1 MKKFIITAL
10 ISFLFLS
17 LYGQDIETIVE
28 INITYDNQGTY
39 LGKTDII
46 IRNQDG
52 DKLYFETNSSGSK
65 MMVLPSAG
73 SYEMMISHS
82 DRDYQCQVEKFS
94 IEAGQQIDFNI
105 ELIYNPSRVIHVS
118 NNRES
123 IQEAVNQAAN
133 GSTVVIEA
141 GTYSESNVSWYD
153 KHITV
158 TTSTQNPAVLTG
170 QTFVLDDP
178 TINNQD
184 VISEFLFTGQ
194 DVQVNVG
201 GAMALLNGASPI
213 VRNCVFQNKWVFG
226 NLNSNLAG
234 AGGAIFIQGSSL
246 QTNIP
251 IIENCDFNYNSAAE
265 GSGGGA
271 IALFGAA
278 KIISCNFI
286 GNLTQMCVGKSFD
299 DTTREIPL
307 HEIDFPPTNRVGG
320 AILIHIADEMYST
333 NDLQEIIIDG
343 CTFSDN
349 ASMSGNSNI
358 ISNDSDNG
366 NTIHVQDL
374 NMISSLTIQ
383 NCQFNASVNYGGSV
397 LYLINKSEYTGN
409 GNETVFNILNNKFI
423 NPEDDAPLANTILF
437 NDFGSLQAMN
447 VKNNIFDNI
456 WGYGFR
462 LSYHGY
468 YPTYPNYLI
477 FNNNTF
483 LSIDGNAIELING
496 ADYVLNN
503 NIFKTCEMGIDW
515 NSGSQYSTESLELNN
530 NLFYDN
536 DTDIDFTG
544 SLQNPLIEKYNMYDV
559 DPLLDINYRP
569 IWTLTQPSPCIE
581 AGVRDL
587 DGDGDW
593 WFEDIDDQDVFGT
606 RPEIGAVPADMDGW
620 GHVLPADQV
629 RWICF
634 PYTLNDPSRY
644 ELTHYLEGAQV
655 NLIQYFYD
663 NDSGSNANTDVFG
676 QKGFKIKAF
685 VNDYKIDHFGKP
697 VGHPLHY
704 HPSGN
709 QIILS
714 RLPFAESGV
723 NLIGYYKKES
733 CDPMDAFEELLEAG
747 MIEKIYAEDWTIY
760 YGYPQ
765 SPKGSTNDLGWHLI
779 SHTGKKPSLDLG
791 EAVEVIYC
799 GESAQIEFNWSDGL
813 PVVPRVKST
822 KPVTFAYQEKENYL
836 PMQVK
841 IADFTPDKSSE
852 PFGELGV
859 YVNGQCKGAG
869 IIADSVVTVFA
880 YLDSLALTENDTI
893 SFVMHDYNDSKNV
906 KKFTDYRIYDS
917 VINNYVGQI
926 THKVNDEIVFFDLTS
941 KDNQQNNTLPVITE
955 IKSIYPNPFNPE
967 TTIEF
972 NLKENSQVNIRV
984 YNLKGQLVK
993 TLIDSKYEAGNHKIV
1008 WNGRNSNEQRVA
1020 SGLYFCKMETKEKSV
1035 TKKMILMK

>member
-28 INITYDNQGTY
+28 INITYENQGTY
-39 LGKTDII
+39 LGTTDII
-46 IRNQDG
+46 LRNQDG

-65 MMVLPSAG
+65 MIILPSAG
-73 SYEMMISHS
+73 SYEMMLSHS
-82 DRDYQCQVEKFS
+82 DRDYQCRVENFS
-94 IEAGQQIDFNI
+94 IEAGQQLDFSI

-141 GTYSESNVSWYD
+141 GTYSESNVSWHD

-158 TTSTQNPAVLTG
+158 TTNTQNPAVLRG

-278 KIISCNFI
+278 KIISCNFY

-358 ISNDSDNG
+358 ISNDNDNG

-423 NPEDDAPLANTILF
+423 NPEDDVPLADIILF
-437 NDFGSLQAMN
+437 NDFGLVEQMN
-447 VKNNIFDNI
+447 VKNNIFENI

-462 LSYHGY
+462 LSYHGS
-468 YPTYPNYLI
+468 YPTYPNYLNI
-477 FNNNTF
+477 DNNTF
-483 LSIDGNAIELING
+483 SSIDGIAIELING
-496 ADYVLNN
+496 ADYVINN
-503 NIFKTCEMGIDW
+503 NIFMTCEMGIDW

-536 DTDIDFTG
+536 ETDIDFIG
-544 SLQNPLIEKYNMYDV
+544 SVQHPLTQNNNMFDTN
-559 DPLLDINYRP
+559 PLLDSNYRP
-569 IWTLTQPSPCIE
+569 IWTLAQQSPCIE

-587 DGDGDW
+587 DGDGAW
-593 WFEDIDDQDVFGT
+593 WFEDKDDQDIYGT
-606 RPEIGAVPADMDGW
+606 RPEIGAIPADMDGW
-620 GHVLPADQV
+620 GHVLPANQV

-655 NLIQYFYD
+655 NFINHDYT
-663 NDSGSNANTDVFG
+663 NNPGTSPNTPVFG
-676 QKGFKIKAF
+676 QKGFKIKALR
-685 VNDYKIDHFGKP
+685 NEKIDHFGKP

-704 HPSGN
+704 PSGN

-714 RLPFAESGV
+714 RLPFAESGT
-723 NLIGYYKKES
+723 NLIGYYKENS
-733 CDPMDAFEELLEAG
+733 CNPMDAFQGLLDSG
-747 MIEKIYAEDWTIY
+747 MIESVKAEDWTIY

-765 SPKGSTNDLGWHLI
+765 NPKGDINEIGWHLI

-799 GESAQIEFNWSDGL
+799 GEANYIEFNWSNGI
-813 PVVPRVKST
+813 PIVPMVKST
-822 KPVTFAYQEKENYL
+822 KPSTFAYEEKENYL

-841 IADFTPDKSSE
+841 IAELNTGKSEELS
-852 PFGELGV
+852 GELGV
-859 YVNGQCKGAG
+859 YINGECKGAG
-869 IIADSVVTVFA
+869 IISDSLVTVFA
-880 YLDSLALTENDTI
+880 YLDSLVLTENDTI
-893 SFVMHDYNDSKNV
+893 SFVIHDYHDSKSV
-906 KKFTDYRIYDS
+906 KKIQDYQIYDS
-917 VINNYVGQI
+917 NSDSYVAQI
-926 THKVNDEIVFFDLTS
+926 THKITDTIVFFNLTS
-941 KDNQQNNTLPVITE
+941 KDDQQNNTLPVITE

-972 NLKENSQVNIRV
+972 NLKENSDVNIRV

-993 TLIDSKYEAGNHKIV
+993 TVINSKFEAGNHKVI
-1008 WNGRNSNEQRVA
+1008 WNGTNSNEQRVA
-1020 SGLYFCKMETKEKSV
+1020 SGLYFCRMETKDKSV